1 MNRTQIY
8 ITKEEQQT
16 LKRLS
21 KLTGKSKSELI
32 RDAIDKYIHDSDEN
46 NWKDRVRAAAG
57 LWKDRT
63 DLPDF
68 DLIRDGLDRS

>member
-8 ITKEEQQT
+8 ITQKEQKS

-21 KLTGKSKSELI
+21 KLTGKTKSELI
-32 RDAIDKYIHDSDEN
+32 RDAIDRYIQEDDEN
-46 NWKDRVRAAAG
+46 NWKDQIKAAAG

-68 DLIRDGLDRS
+68 DLFSDSIDQ